1 MSITNGELF
10 SIGLDLCKKES
21 KGRALDPDTWGYY
34 LDWSQRQYFEQEIG
48 KYASTSRVE
57 DSLLP
62 FLIRKTIPVASL
74 VLPDDYR
81 FHVGST
87 AHYVVAPSTAVPIDR
102 VTYEEWLERTGNTL
116 LTPSDTHPVMYFYK
130 GDSDDVD
137 EYADTVYNIE
147 FDAGGTV
154 LSYITMAY
162 IKDPPACIFDYYID
176 VEGEIQYLDELES
189 YTLAVDGSEEYRDG
203 STTGTF
209 VSISKEL
216 WWNDSDKL
224 KILEMAL
231 MKIGVKMEN
240 GAVMQYAGMLN
251 QINQA
256 QP

>member
-34 LDWSQRQYFEQEIG
+34 LDWSQRQYFEQEFA
-48 KYASTSRVE
+48 KYESTRRVS
-57 DSLLP
+57 DTLLP
-62 FLIRKTIPVASL
+62 FVIKTTLSYSSKY
-74 VLPDDYR
+74 LPENYKHIISAIVTYSEVD
-81 FHVGST
+81 GS
-87 AHYVVAPSTAVPIDR
+87 YPIDV
-102 VTYEEWLERTGNTL
+102 VTIEEYMDRTGNSL
-116 LTPSDTHPVMYFYK
+116 LESTYSDPLMYVYRSVGDDPLIRFRYELDVGDVATP
-130 GDSDDVD
+130 DV
-137 EYADTVYNIE
+137 IS
-147 FDAGGTV
+147 F
-154 LSYITMAY
+154 AY
-162 IKDPPACIFDYYID
+162 LRNPPACIFDYYID

>member
-10 SIGLDLCKKES
+10 SIGLDFCKKES

-34 LDWSQRQYFEQEIG
+34 LDWSQRQYFEQEFA
-48 KYASTSRVE
+48 KYESTRRVS
-57 DSLLP
+57 DTLLP
-62 FLIRKTIPVASL
+62 FVIKTT
-74 VLPDDYR
+74 LPYSSKYLPENYKHIISATVTYSEVD
-81 FHVGST
+81 GS
-87 AHYVVAPSTAVPIDR
+87 YPIDV
-102 VTYEEWLERTGNTL
+102 VTIEEYMDRTGNSLLESTYSDPLMYVYRSVGDDTL
-116 LTPSDTHPVMYFYK
+116 IRFRYELDVGDVATP
-130 GDSDDVD
+130 DV
-137 EYADTVYNIE
+137 IS
-147 FDAGGTV
+147 F
-154 LSYITMAY
+154 AY
-162 IKDPPACIFDYYID
+162 LRNPPACIFDYYID